1 MEVDTMA
8 KRRLM
13 SLMVAVVVLVLGLP
27 GTSGAVTQ
35 TVSMR
40 DNTFNPKEVRIDP
53 GDRVIWRNNG
63 AATHSVTSEISKS
76 KGGFDSGKMNP
87 GQTFSQQFNE
97 EGYYF
102 YYCKFHGSPRAGMWG
117 VVIVG
122 NPPPPPELKKKK
134 DNRPV
139 LTVPTEFPTI
149 QKAVD
154 AAKPGSI
161 VLINPGVYKEAVVVT
176 TPRLTIKG
184 VDRFRTVLHGQ
195 DKRSN
200 GITVDGVGHVS
211 IMNLTVRNY
220 AGNGIYFNDAH
231 HYLAARIDS
240 IKNRTYGLYAFDS
253 YNGVFR
259 DSWGY
264 GSADS
269 PYYIGQCL
277 NCGALI
283 KNVVGKWSYMGYSG
297 TNATGV
303 VIRDSRFVHNGV
315 GLAPNTLPTEDL
327 APNRSTLIVNNVI
340 KNNNYETIPAAGI
353 SETFGFPY
361 GTGVWMIGTSNNVV
375 RDNVIE
381 NHNRYGVLLTPSI
394 DPNSIP
400 VNNRVLRNR
409 ISDSGVY
416 DLAWDGVGKD
426 NCFSRNRIEGE
437 TGPPEIQTLYACKNR
452 PFVGVP
458 WPFATADVVAQVPT
472 SQTREQKEPPE
483 PKRPR
488 CQKGAPGC
496 NR

>member
-8 KRRLM
+8 RRLVG
-13 SLMVAVVVLVLGLP
+13 LVAAALLVVIGLP

-35 TVSMR
+35 TVSIR
-40 DNTFNPKEVRIDP
+40 DNTYNPKEVRIDP

-63 AATHSVTSEISKS
+63 ATTHSVTSETPRS
-76 KGGFDSGKMNP
+76 KGGFDSGEMKT
-87 GQTFSQQFNE
+87 GDTFSHQFSE

-122 NPPPPPELKKKK
+122 DPPPPPDLKKEK
-134 DNRPV
+134 DDRPV
-139 LTVPTEFPTI
+139 LVVPNEFSTI

-154 AAKPGSI
+154 AAKPGSLI
-161 VLINPGVYKEAVVVT
+161 VIRPGVYKEAVVVT
-176 TPRLTIKG
+176 TPRLTLKG
-184 VDRFRTVLHGQ
+184 VDRFRTVLHGE

-211 IMNLTVRNY
+211 IKNMTVRNY
-220 AGNGIYFNDAH
+220 AGNGIYFNDSH

-240 IKNRTYGLYAFDS
+240 IKNRTYGIYAFDS
-253 YNGVFR
+253 YDGVFK

-269 PYYIGQCL
+269 PYYVGQCL
-277 NCGALI
+277 GCGAVI

-303 VIRDSRFVHNGV
+303 IIRDSKFVHNGV
-315 GLAPNTLPTEDL
+315 GLVPNTLPTEDL
-327 APNRSTLIVNNVI
+327 PPNRGTMIINNVI
-340 KNNNYETIPAAGI
+340 RNNNYETVPSSGF
-353 SETFGFPY
+353 SETVGLPY
-361 GTGVWMIGTSNNVV
+361 GTGVWLVGTQNNVV
-375 RDNVIE
+375 RQNVIE
-381 NHNRYGVLLTPSI
+381 DHNRYGVLLTPG
-394 DPNSIP
+394 PEP
-400 VNNRVLRNR
+400 QAVPLNNRVLRNR
-409 ISDSGVY
+409 ISNSGVY

-426 NCFSRNRIEGE
+426 NCFSHNKIDGE

-452 PFVGVP
+452 PFVGAP
-458 WPFATADVVAQVPT
+458 WPFATADAAAQIPS
-472 SQTREQKEPPE
+472 SQTREQEEPPE

-488 CQKGAPGC
+488 CQRGAPGC

>member
-1 MEVDTMA
+1 MA
-8 KRRLM
+8 RRGRRSVGL
-13 SLMVAVVVLVLGLP
+13 LVAAALVVLGLP
-27 GTSGAVTQ
+27 GTSSALTQ
-35 TVSMR
+35 TVNIR
-40 DNTFNPKEVRIDP
+40 DNTFTPKEVRIDP

-76 KGGFDSGKMNP
+76 NGGFDSGKMAP

-97 EGYYF
+97 EGYFF

-122 NPPPPPELKKKK
+122 DPPAPPDYKKKK
-134 DNRPV
+134 DARPRLV
-139 LTVPTEFPTI
+139 VPTEFKTI
-149 QKAVD
+149 QRAVD
-154 AAKPGSI
+154 AAKPGSVI
-161 VLINPGVYKEAVVVT
+161 IIKPGVYKEAVVVT
-176 TPRLTIKG
+176 TPGLTIKG
-184 VDRFRTVLHGQ
+184 VDRFRTVLHGK

-200 GITVDGVGHVS
+200 GITVDGVGYVS
-211 IMNLTVRNY
+211 IKNMTVRNY
-220 AGNGIYFNDAH
+220 TGNGIYFNNAH
-231 HYLAARIDS
+231 HYLAERIDS

-253 YNGVFR
+253 YDGVFR

-277 NCGALI
+277 QCGALI
-283 KNVVGKWSYMGYSG
+283 ENVVGKWSYMGYSG

-303 VIRDSRFVHNGV
+303 VIRKSKFVHNGV

-327 APNRSTLIVNNVI
+327 PPNRGTLIINNVI
-340 KNNNYETIPAAGI
+340 KNNNYETIPASGI

-375 RDNVIE
+375 KRNEIH
-381 NHNRYGVLLTPSI
+381 NHKRYGVLLTPSI
-394 DPNSIP
+394 DPNSVP
-400 VNNRVLRNR
+400 MNNRVLSNE
-409 ISDSGVY
+409 ISKSGIY
-416 DLAWDGVGKD
+416 DLTWDGTGKD
-426 NCFSRNRIEGE
+426 NCFGGNKITGE

-458 WPFATADVVAQVPT
+458 WAPTTADVVASVPT

>member
-1 MEVDTMA
+1 MA
-8 KRRLM
+8 RSVGKRAFGLV
-13 SLMVAVVVLVLGLP
+13 LAAALVVLALP

-35 TVSMR
+35 TVSIR

-53 GDRVIWRNNG
+53 GDSVIWRNNG
-63 AATHSVTSEISKS
+63 AATHSVTSELGEG

-87 GQTFSQQFNE
+87 GQTFSHRFTE

-122 NPPPPPELKKKK
+122 NPPAPPELKNKK
-134 DNRPV
+134 DDRPV
-139 LTVPTEFPTI
+139 LEVPNEFPTI
-149 QKAVD
+149 QKAVN
-154 AAKPGSI
+154 AAKPDSI
-161 VLINPGVYKEAVVVT
+161 VLIKPGVYKEAVVVT
-176 TPRLTIKG
+176 TPRITIKG
-184 VDRFRTVLHGQ
+184 VDRFRTILHGE

-200 GITVDGVGHVS
+200 GITVDGVGHVAVK
-211 IMNLTVRNY
+211 NLTVRNY
-220 AGNGIYFNDAH
+220 AGNGIYFNDSH

-240 IKNRTYGLYAFDS
+240 IKNRTYGLYAFNS

-277 NCGALI
+277 NCGALL
-283 KNVVGKWSYMGYSG
+283 KNLVGKWSYMGYSG

-303 VIRDSRFVHNGV
+303 IIRDSKFVHNGV

-327 APNRSTLIVNNVI
+327 PPNRGTMIVNNYI
-340 KNNNYETIPAAGI
+340 AHNNFDSIPAAGI

-375 RDNVIE
+375 RNNVIK
-381 NHNRYGVLLTPSI
+381 NHDRYGVLLTPSI
-394 DPNSIP
+394 EPNSVP
-400 VNNRVLRNR
+400 VNNRVLRNK
-409 ISDSGVY
+409 ISGSDIY
-416 DLAWDGVGKD
+416 DLAWDGIGRD
-426 NCFSRNRIEGE
+426 NCFSNNKVTGE
-437 TGPPEIQTLYACKNR
+437 TGPPEIQTLYSCGNR

-458 WPFATADVVAQVPT
+458 WPFPTADVAAQIPT
-472 SQTREQKEPPE
+472 SQTREQKELPE
-483 PKRPR
+483 PNRPR